1 MSLNAFILQLEN
13 NYFLYPI
20 YQFISQFLFYVVS
33 KQSGK
38 FVYLLYLPLSLLSF
52 LGTLSKLVTHT
63 SLDRKSKSD
72 GRQCTKIMQA
82 VSQCL
87 NIYCTHILLQQLFCS
102 SSPGKQNSRPLQ
114 YITTYSHGIVLSKV
128 ECHEIAIL
136 CVFLTFQSYMVLFL
150 SI

>member
-38 FVYLLYLPLSLLSF
+38 IFYLLYLPLSLLSF

-72 GRQCTKIMQA
+72 GRQYTKIMQA

-87 NIYCTHILLQQLFCS
+87 NSTLHTYCCNSYSVAVHLVNRIQGLYNILQHILM
-102 SSPGKQNSRPLQ
+102 
-114 YITTYSHGIVLSKV
+114 
-128 ECHEIAIL
+128 A
-136 CVFLTFQSYMVLFL
+136 LTFQRWSVMRQPFSVFF
-150 SI
+150 